1 MTVTQPLGGA
11 LWLQPGASCPHN
23 LRSTRPD
30 WVGRVTRGLPAS
42 RLPATLGSL
51 FSLCGHAHIAC
62 ASMAV
67 DAARG
72 RAEPPSAVARE
83 RLALQ
88 TLREHLRR
96 IWIDW
101 PRQLSAMPVPDSRI
115 DEAARMLA
123 QGPAFASTPTD
134 ATTWLEVQAIGLPL
148 RAWLDAWEQDPHAW
162 LTTWCRQATGP
173 LPTLMRQCRVAAS
186 GVLPDVAPL
195 RVHADAATLRTW
207 ATVLRATG
215 DAFARQPSWRGDCA
229 ETGTWTRLGEAARQ
243 RLNTPWLRLGA
254 RLAEV
259 VRLALP
265 AEDEP
270 ARTRCGTACLGMGAL
285 PLATGESIAW
295 VEMARGLL
303 MHHVQLDGVG
313 ESARIAAC
321 HVIAPTEWNFHPDGV
336 VAQVLERL
344 PTRPAAEG
352 LHRLAAVMAS
362 YDPCVPYQ
370 LDHQT
375 SREAAH
381 A

>member
-1 MTVTQPLGGA
+1 MTVTEPLGGA
-11 LWLQPGASCPHN
+11 LWLRPGEARPHN

-30 WVGRVTRGLPAS
+30 WVGRVARGLPAS

-62 ASMAV
+62 AGMAV

-72 RAEPPSAVARE
+72 RFETPSAAARE

-101 PRQLSAMPVPDSRI
+101 PRQLAASPVPNTRI
-115 DEAARMLA
+115 DESAHLMARC
-123 QGPAFASTPTD
+123 PAFASAPTD
-134 ATTWLEVQAIGLPL
+134 ATTWLEVHAIGMPL
-148 RAWLDAWEQDPHAW
+148 RAWLDAWDQDPHAW

-195 RVHADAATLRTW
+195 RVHAEAGMLRTW
-207 ATVLRATG
+207 ATRLQVTG
-215 DAFARQPSWRGDCA
+215 AAFARQPQWRGDCA
-229 ETGTWTRLGEAARQ
+229 ETGVWTRLNEVARQ
-243 RLNTPWLRLGA
+243 CLNTPWLRLGA

-285 PLATGESIAW
+285 PLAAGESIAW

-321 HVIAPTEWNFHPDGV
+321 HVIAPTEWNFHPDGA

-344 PTRPAAEG
+344 PTRLAADDR
-352 LHRLAAVMAS
+352 LRLAAVMAS

-370 LDHQT
+370 LDRQI
-375 SREAAH
+375 SCEAAH

>member
-1 MTVTQPLGGA
+1 MTGTEPLGGA
-11 LWLQPGASCPHN
+11 LWLRPGAARPHN

-30 WVGRVTRGLPAS
+30 WVGRVTRGLPVS

-101 PRQLSAMPVPDSRI
+101 PRQLAATPVPDTVI
-115 DEAARMLA
+115 DEAARVLA
-123 QGPAFASTPTD
+123 QGPAFASTPAD
-134 ATTWLEVQAIGLPL
+134 ATTWLEVQAIGMPL

-173 LPTLMRQCRVAAS
+173 LPALMRHCRAAAS
-186 GVLPDVAPL
+186 GDLPDVAPL
-195 RVHADAATLRTW
+195 RVHADAGTLRTW
-207 ATVLRATG
+207 AARLQANG
-215 DAFARQPSWRGDCA
+215 AAFARQPSWQGDCA
-229 ETGTWTRLGEAARQ
+229 ETGVWTRLNEAARP

-265 AEDEP
+265 AEDESSP
-270 ARTRCGTACLGMGAL
+270 TRCGTAWLGMGAL
-285 PLATGESIAW
+285 PLAAGEAIAW

-303 MHHVQLDGVG
+303 MHHVQLDGAG
-313 ESARIAAC
+313 ESACIAAC
-321 HVIAPTEWNFHPDGV
+321 HVIAPTEWNFHADGA
-336 VAQVLERL
+336 VARVLERL
-344 PTRPAAEG
+344 PTPPSAEG
-352 LHRLAAVMAS
+352 RHRLAAVMAS